1 MGRLNPF
8 DRILI
13 YLAVAVLVGLCVA
26 YALLIFTTR
35 PAHAGAPE
43 HQIRRD
49 CYADALR
56 YCKAAIIT
64 TDRSAII
71 ACMLENRDKLQAKCS
86 RHFYS
91 GTVQ

>member
-1 MGRLNPF
+1 MDRLNPF

-35 PAHAGAPE
+35 PAHAGGIPIE

-56 YCKAAIIT
+56 YCKAAIVT

-86 RHFYS
+86 RHFY
-91 GTVQ
+91 